1 MAASSSKQEV
11 ERKRGG
17 RRGEKKGN
25 ILRNRTSEFQRRIA
39 LARGA
44 RVVAPVSVIRRVMIR
59 PVIPIHCIIPR
70 YKRYRK
76 VKSGLWP
83 CGLLKYSLHLLML
96 LVNTIAFYCFLFL
109 FLFTLGNCKPS

>member
-1 MAASSSKQEV
+1 MAQDEMTRRDSEQTKRETMAASSSKQEV

-70 YKRYRK
+70 YKQ
-76 VKSGLWP
+76 
-83 CGLLKYSLHLLML
+83 HL
-96 LVNTIAFYCFLFL
+96 
-109 FLFTLGNCKPS
+109 